1 MGDSIWAWSTT
12 AASNAT
18 SDDEVNWQEGQL
30 PSTVNNSARAMMRRV
45 AQFLQDIRGTITTAG
60 TANAF
65 TATSNTTPDNL
76 SDGWIGLVDFDR
88 SPTGASTFNLDTKG
102 AKSLTDH
109 AGNAIVSGAWSAGDR
124 HLIAYDEDADTF
136 KILSLSLE
144 YHGSITESQIS
155 DLGNSIVLNSDIGV
169 QVQAYD
175 IDLDAIAAL
184 TATDGNFIVGN
195 GTTWVAESGA
205 TARTSLGLGSV
216 ATENTVPVAKGGTGA
231 TDAATARGNLGLA
244 IGSDVQ
250 AYDGDLAAIAAIA
263 GTSGLLKKTAANT
276 WSLDTST
283 YLTAVSH
290 ATITD
295 NKFDIVIPIVSGT
308 SVSSQ
313 TVSVVRNSK
322 FPFTINSCTH
332 YQASGD
338 GTFTV
343 QKNAVDVTG
352 LVTVNPG
359 TTETETSATANNTVA
374 VGDDVTIVFSATFTG
389 DGRTDIVLHCTR
401 TG

>member
-18 SDDEVNWQEGQL
+18 ADDEVNWQEGQL
-30 PSTVNNSARAMMRRV
+30 PSTVNNSARAMMRRM

-65 TATSNTTPDNL
+65 TATSNTTPDAL
-76 SDGWIGLVDFDR
+76 SDGWIGMVDFDR
-88 SPTGASTFNLDTKG
+88 APTGASTFNLDAKG

-109 AGNAIVSGAWSAGDR
+109 AGNPIVNGAWSAGDR

-144 YHGSITESQIS
+144 YHGSITESQVS
-155 DLGNSIVLNSDIGV
+155 DLGAYIESLVEDTTPQLGGTLDANGNDIDMGTNLITDTKVGQWDTAYGWGDHGAEGYATTTAVNAAIANMLETTDIGV
-169 QVQAYD
+169 SVQAYD
-175 IDLDAIAAL
+175 A
-184 TATDGNFIVGN
+184 
-195 GTTWVAESGA
+195 
-205 TARTSLGLGSV
+205 
-216 ATENTVPVAKGGTGA
+216 
-231 TDAATARGNLGLA
+231 
-244 IGSDVQ
+244 
-250 AYDGDLAAIAAIA
+250 DLAAIAALA
-263 GTSGLLKKTAANT
+263 GTEGFLKKTAANT
-276 WSLDTST
+276 WTLDTNA
-283 YLTAVSH
+283 YV
-290 ATITD
+290 TD
-295 NKFDIVIPIVSGT
+295 HGDMPDNVFDIMFPISDGSDVY
-308 SVSSQ
+308 SQ
-313 TVSVVRNSK
+313 TISIIRNAK

-332 YQASGD
+332 YQASGN

-343 QKNAVDVTG
+343 QRNATNVTG
-352 LVTVNPG
+352 LVSVDPG

-374 VGDDVTIVFSATFTG
+374 VGDDVTIVFDANFIS